1 MSLKPK
7 PMENLP
13 EELQGLADQLEEGM
27 GFLPNALPTMAWSPE
42 FLKAAMGFM
51 GFLRSPNLGIS
62 GELREM
68 VSYMSS
74 FGSGCRYCQAH
85 TSHLADKFGV
95 PMEKIDNLWRFEDCD
110 LFSEQEKAA
119 LAFGLASGQSP
130 NAVDEGHYERLRQHF
145 DERQVVELAGIV
157 SVYGFLN
164 RWHETVGT
172 TLEDIPKSFAEENLD
187 KSGWTPGRHA

>member
-1 MSLKPK
+1 MKPK
-7 PMENLP
+7 PLETIP
-13 EELQGLADQLEEGM
+13 EELQDLANQLREGM
-27 GFLPNALPTMAWSPE
+27 GFLPNAFPTMAWSPE
-42 FLKAAMGFM
+42 LIKAAMSFM

-95 PMEKIDNLWRFEDCD
+95 AKEKIDDLWRFEESEY
-110 LFSEQEKAA
+110 FSEKEKAA
-119 LAFGLASGQSP
+119 LSFALASGQSP
-130 NAVDEGHYERLRQHF
+130 NAVDESHYERLRQYF

-157 SVYGFLN
+157 SIYGFLN

-172 TLEDIPKSFAEENLD
+172 TLEDVPKSFAEDNLD
-187 KSGWTPGRHA
+187 ASGWNPGRHA

>member
-1 MSLKPK
+1 MSMKPK
-7 PMENLP
+7 PLETIP
-13 EELQGLADQLEEGM
+13 EELQDLANQLQEGM
-27 GFLPNALPTMAWSPE
+27 GFLPNAFPTMAWSPE
-42 FLKAAMGFM
+42 LIKAAMSFM

-95 PMEKIDNLWRFEDCD
+95 AKEKIDDLWRFEESEH
-110 LFSEQEKAA
+110 FSEKEKAA
-119 LAFGLASGQSP
+119 LSFALASGQSP
-130 NAVDEGHYERLRQHF
+130 NAVDESHYQRLRQYF
-145 DERQVVELAGIV
+145 DERQVVELAGVV

-172 TLEDIPKSFAEENLD
+172 TLEDLPKTFAEENLGA
-187 KSGWTPGRHA
+187 SGWNPGRHA

>member
-1 MSLKPK
+1 MKPR
-7 PMENLP
+7 PIETIP
-13 EELQGLADQLEEGM
+13 EELQGLANQLEQGM
-27 GFLPNALPTMAWSPE
+27 GFLPNAFPTMAWSPE
-42 FLKAAMGFM
+42 LLKAAMGFM

-62 GELREM
+62 VELREM

-95 PMEKIDNLWRFEDCD
+95 PMEKIDDLWRFEESEH
-110 LFSEQEKAA
+110 FSEKEKAA
-119 LAFGLASGQSP
+119 LSFGLASGQSP
-130 NAVDEGHYERLRQHF
+130 NSVDETHYVRLRQHF

-157 SVYGFLN
+157 SIYGFLN

-172 TLEDIPKSFAEENLD
+172 TLEDIPKSFAEDNLD
-187 KSGWTPGRHA
+187 ASGWNPGRHA